1 MTDEITPKEIK
12 RLMLR
17 NYKRYTTGEIS
28 DTQAYKENTILANI
42 LKAIEASETEER
54 LRAIGAALRS
64 QQNNDYEDE
73 ED

>member
-42 LKAIEASETEER
+42 LKAIEASETDER
-54 LRAIGAALRS
+54 LRAIEAALRS

>member
-54 LRAIGAALRS
+54 LRAIEAALRS

>member
-17 NYKRYTTGEIS
+17 NYRRYTTGEIS

-54 LRAIGAALRS
+54 LRAIEAALRS
-64 QQNNDYEDE
+64 QSNNDYEDE

>member
-28 DTQAYKENTILANI
+28 DTQAYKENNILANI

-54 LRAIGAALRS
+54 LRAIEEALRS